1 MGLTREFVTVLDG
14 KISTYYD
21 DPRYAIRNSI
31 CQVNKNNFIF
41 IVSDTSTHKMGDIA
55 QIQQS
60 YGCKTGLSLD
70 GGGSVNVFYKSRG
83 ATNVTAIRSTTRP
96 RSEAIYFSEY

>member
-1 MGLTREFVTVLDG
+1 
-14 KISTYYD
+14 
-21 DPRYAIRNSI
+21 
-31 CQVNKNNFIF
+31 
-41 IVSDTSTHKMGDIA
+41 MGDIA